1 MSSIKVYRSV
11 INGII
16 EPPSSKSYTHRA
28 IAIASLAEGRSI
40 IINPLFSRD
49 TIATINAC
57 KTLGANISDNGNLT
71 IYGKNEFEA
80 GDREINAENSGTT
93 IRIAIAMSALVK
105 EGKTVLTGDSSLR
118 KRPMRPLIDALRE
131 LGVKCYTTDG
141 KAPVTVYGGGIKG
154 GTTNIN
160 GSISSQFISAL
171 LISSIYAKNDVTI
184 NVVNEQVSKPYI
196 DSTIAVM
203 NRFNVNIVN
212 ENYKRYYISNQ
223 SYKPTDFKVPSDMS
237 SVAILLAAG
246 ALLGEI
252 TVTNLDLSLPQGDSK
267 IIDILKDM
275 DADISVS
282 NNSIKVR
289 SRELTGGVF
298 DLKDTPDLLPVLAIL
313 ALKAKHVRIKGVRH
327 ARVKETDRISIIAS
341 ELRKLGADIEEYD
354 DGLDIK
360 APKELKN
367 AVLNSYDDHRL
378 FMVFTI
384 ASMLTDNS
392 IVEGLESVDV
402 SYPNFINDIIRLGGK
417 IIK

>member
-40 IINPLFSRD
+40 IMNPLFSRD

-57 KTLGANISDNGNLT
+57 KTLGANIIDDGNLT
-71 IYGKNEFEA
+71 IYGKNEFEPR
-80 GDREINAENSGTT
+80 DREINAENSGTT

-105 EGKTVLTGDSSLR
+105 EGKTILTGDSSLR
-118 KRPMRPLIDALRE
+118 KRPMQPLVDALRE

-154 GTTNIN
+154 GTANIN

-171 LISSIYAKNDVTI
+171 LISSIYAKDDVTI
-184 NVVNEQVSKPYI
+184 NVINEQVSRPYI

-212 ENYKRYYISNQ
+212 EDYKRYYISKQ
-223 SYKPTDFKVPSDMS
+223 SYKPTEFKVPSDMS

-252 TVTNLDLSLPQGDSK
+252 TVMNLDLSLPQGDSK

-275 DADISVS
+275 DADISIS

-289 SRELTGGVF
+289 NKELTGGEF

-341 ELRKLGADIEEYD
+341 ELRKLGAEIKEYD

-360 APKELKN
+360 VPNKLKN
-367 AVLNSYDDHRL
+367 AILNSYDDHRL

>member
-40 IINPLFSRD
+40 ITNPLFSRD

-57 KTLGANISDNGNLT
+57 KTLGANIIDDGNLT

-80 GDREINAENSGTT
+80 RDREINAENSGTT

-118 KRPMRPLIDALRE
+118 KRPMQPLVDALRE

-171 LISSIYAKNDVTI
+171 LISSIYAKDDVTI
-184 NVVNEQVSKPYI
+184 NVINEQVSRPYI

-212 ENYKRYYISNQ
+212 EDYKRYYISKQ
-223 SYKPTDFKVPSDMS
+223 SYKPTEFKVPSDMS

-252 TVTNLDLSLPQGDSK
+252 TVMNLDLSLPQGDSK

-275 DADISVS
+275 DADISIS

-289 SRELTGGVF
+289 SKELTGGEF

-313 ALKAKHVRIKGVRH
+313 ALKAKHIRIKGVRH

-341 ELRKLGADIEEYD
+341 ELRKLGAEIKEYD

-360 APKELKN
+360 APDKLKN
-367 AVLNSYDDHRL
+367 AILSSYDDHRL

-417 IIK
+417 IVK

>member
-367 AVLNSYDDHRL
+367 AILNSYDDHRL